1 MLPTDETLILALA
14 VALDVEI
21 SPFGLRSV
29 CFELSNF
36 VSNALSPGN
45 RVESKSRLSAYDD
58 ATKSAYEWL
67 ECTLMGIYLTE
78 HWLIEY
84 QYLATDGKQPGDT
97 AKAARAIV
105 DVVRGEGTAAG
116 RKAPSF
122 IALGS
127 EAYNN
132 ISRELDTA
140 RKGLEEW
147 KDLTCS
153 TDF

>member
-1 MLPTDETLILALA
+1 
-14 VALDVEI
+14 
-21 SPFGLRSV
+21 
-29 CFELSNF
+29 
-36 VSNALSPGN
+36 
-45 RVESKSRLSAYDD
+45 
-58 ATKSAYEWL
+58 
-67 ECTLMGIYLTE
+67 MGIYLTE
-78 HWLIEY
+78 RWLNES
-84 QYLATDGKQPGDT
+84 QYSATDGKQPGDT

-105 DVVRGEGTAAG
+105 DVVRGEGAAAG
-116 RKAPSF
+116 RKVPSF